1 MGLRATGLVL
11 VSALTLS
18 IGGCGADEDAPPPP
32 GSPDRASVA
41 GLTRQGALSGPR
53 SAPSRWGRAPE
64 PEPVEL
70 SKLAAPPDVVPDIV
84 IEQPSES
91 QPSARAPST
100 LAEVPPRRDLGDELR
115 QAIGGI
121 EGCLDAQTAARL
133 GGSLSVSISA
143 TALPSGRLQR
153 ASVSA
158 GSLPSTAV
166 ECIRARV
173 EAASLAPPIEGAPRT
188 VSTTLRFQVSA
199 SLTSETRR
207 ELAPDVVALPPGSQA
222 PGLTLPALG
231 QPGPAPGARAPGVV
245 LPAVVGEGPPPG
257 YVAPALT
264 LPAQGPT
271 PER

>member
-18 IGGCGADEDAPPPP
+18 VGGCGADEDAPPPP

-41 GLTRQGALSGPR
+41 GLTRQGSLSGPR
-53 SAPSRWGRAPE
+53 SPSSRWGRAPE

-70 SKLAAPPDVVPDIV
+70 SRLAAPPDIV
-84 IEQPSES
+84 IEQPSEAS
-91 QPSARAPST
+91 PST
-100 LAEVPPRRDLGDELR
+100 PSTGAQVPPRRDLGDELR
-115 QAIGGI
+115 RAIGGI

-166 ECIRARV
+166 ECIRARA

-231 QPGPAPGARAPGVV
+231 QPGPAPGARAPGIV

-257 YVAPALT
+257 YVAPGLT
-264 LPAQGPT
+264 LPAQGPVLA
-271 PER
+271 P